1 VKGSLKSRKQVVEYN
16 APVLELTRSEYESI
30 LKAVN
35 DVLSS
40 VSGKVQSKITSIS
53 VNTETETVT
62 FEVEVA

>member
-1 VKGSLKSRKQVVEYN
+1 VKGSLKPRKQVVEYN

-40 VSGKVQSKITSIS
+40 ISGKVQSKITSIS